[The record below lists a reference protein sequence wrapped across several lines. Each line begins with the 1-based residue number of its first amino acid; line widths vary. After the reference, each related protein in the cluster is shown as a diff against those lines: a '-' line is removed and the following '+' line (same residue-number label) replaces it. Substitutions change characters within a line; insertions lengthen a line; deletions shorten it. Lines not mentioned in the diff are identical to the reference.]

1 WSWSLARAWAAA
13 GAAPKTGAATAP
25 AATAVQVVRKRRRP
39 TPRLRRRASSGAS
52 PRVAGSVREGSGRSV
67 TRGLPSGS
75 RPVPGPPGPV
85 VVSVVC
91 FTLGSR
97 RSTAVRGCGAACC
110 VPSRGVVRLCLA
122 GAHVAWVCVLR
133 RPVESGQAEQELFDI
148 GGRDA
153 VAHGIGGGADEERTV
168 VVARGEAAVAAA
180 KR

>member
-1 WSWSLARAWAAA
+1 GRRGGRAPGWA
-13 GAAPKTGAATAP
+13 GAVGEGAGRGGAGGRP
-25 AATAVQVVRKRRRP
+25 AGPVR
-39 TPRLRRRASSGAS
+39 
-52 PRVAGSVREGSGRSV
+52 
-67 TRGLPSGS
+67 
-75 RPVPGPPGPV
+75 VPGGGGPAV
-85 VVSVVC
+85 VGVGGVMV
-91 FTLGSR
+91 GSR
-97 RSTAVRGCGAACC
+97 RSAAVGGCGAACG